1 VLVGAALFEATPTE
15 GVSFVLDLTELKRAE
30 RVAQEST
37 QRYRDVQMRLSDANR
52 VASIGQLSAS
62 IAHELNQP
70 LSGIIMNA
78 TTSLS
83 MLDADP
89 PNLGGVRAITQ
100 RTLRDGN
107 RASEVVQR
115 LRAMFARKQPEKES
129 IDLNETAREVLV
141 LASNELRVCQVIL
154 RTEFDTDLPL
164 VSAARV
170 QIQQVIL
177 NLILNA
183 ADAMK
188 LVDDRPRNLLIV
200 TTREDANVV
209 RLSVRD
215 SGHGID
221 QQNLE
226 KVFDAFYTTKTHG
239 MGVGLSISRSII
251 ESHNGRLWAT
261 PNDGPGATF
270 SFTIPCS
277 CESGAG

>member
-1 VLVGAALFEATPTE
+1 
-15 GVSFVLDLTELKRAE
+15 
-30 RVAQEST
+30 
-37 QRYRDVQMRLSDANR
+37 
-52 VASIGQLSAS
+52 
-62 IAHELNQP
+62 
-70 LSGIIMNA
+70 
-78 TTSLS
+78 
-83 MLDADP
+83 
-89 PNLGGVRAITQ
+89 
-100 RTLRDGN
+100 
-107 RASEVVQR
+107 
-115 LRAMFARKQPEKES
+115 MFARKQPEKES

-141 LASNELRVCQVIL
+141 LASNELQVCQVIL

-188 LVDDRPRNLLIV
+188 SVDDRSRNLLIV
-200 TTREDANVV
+200 TTREDANGV

-277 CESGAG
+277 CESGSG